1 MMLQRRM
8 MSRIA
13 LVAAGVIAALALAAP
28 IGATSSV
35 TKLTGTV
42 GPGFTIT
49 LKKGTATVKTLK
61 PGSYRITVKDKSNM
75 HNFHLKGPGVNK
87 VITSTPFQGT
97 KTVTVKLKK
106 GSYTY
111 VCDPHASLM
120 HHSFKVK

>member
-1 MMLQRRM
+1 

-13 LVAAGVIAALALAAP
+13 LFAAGLVAALALAAP

-49 LKKGTATVKTLK
+49 LKKGTAKVKTLK
-61 PGSYRITVKDKSNM
+61 AGSYKITVNDKSNI
-75 HNFHLKGPGVNK
+75 HDFHLTGPGVNK
-87 VITSTPFQGT
+87 MITTTPFKGT

-106 GSYTY
+106 GTY
-111 VCDPHASLM
+111 KYLCDPHASVM
-120 HHSFKVK
+120 KGSFKVT